1 MAYRQRRRSY
11 RFRGRKRYGRK
22 RRRGPGHS
30 RYYKR
35 VGTRM

>member
-1 MAYRQRRRSY
+1 MRYRKRY
-11 RFRGRKRYGRK
+11 RMRGRKRFGRRR

-30 RYYKR
+30 RYARR

>member
-1 MAYRQRRRSY
+1 MRYRKRY
-11 RFRGRKRYGRK
+11 RMRGRKRFGRR

-30 RYYKR
+30 RYAAR